1 MLSDSIID
9 KVEED
14 QGAAHGQTMLKGAI
28 PDSTTIWSVCP
39 EVDPEHAGV
48 ITSAWVNTQGPP
60 EERWKLLW
68 KITSR
73 QDKDFVMEE
82 RLTIVVANCA
92 VGGPHMWYLL

>member
-1 MLSDSIID
+1 MLSDSIVD

-48 ITSAWVNTQGPP
+48 ITSARVNTQGPP
-60 EERWKLLW
+60 QGEVEVAVENNLK
-68 KITSR
+68 TR
-73 QDKDFVMEE
+73 Q
-82 RLTIVVANCA
+82 RLCHGRKANHCS
-92 VGGPHMWYLL
+92 G